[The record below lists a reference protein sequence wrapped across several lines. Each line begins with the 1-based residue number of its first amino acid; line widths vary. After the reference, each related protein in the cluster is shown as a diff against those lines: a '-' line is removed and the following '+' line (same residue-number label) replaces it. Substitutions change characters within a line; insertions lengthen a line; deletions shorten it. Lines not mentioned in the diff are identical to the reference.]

1 MSIYKCMACDNYAD
15 TDYHGYNII
24 DGVQVCDNCA
34 IDSIG
39 YADLEPKPNELVG
52 EST

>member
-1 MSIYKCMACDNYAD
+1 MSIYKCMACDSYAD

-24 DGVQVCDNCA
+24 DSVQICDNCA
-34 IDSIG
+34 VEWMDDT
-39 YADLEPKPNELVG
+39 DLVPKYNELVG